1 MVSLTDGSQAVTDT
15 ETDLFDL
22 DVPTNYFAVWIDL
35 TPITGADTFLI
46 KVYVDEA
53 NAGIERTYL
62 EESMVG
68 VQDPSM
74 IYIPPIPADHLRVTM
89 QRTGGSNRT
98 FEWRR
103 AEN

>member
-1 MVSLTDGSQAVTDT
+1 MVSLTDGSQLVTDT

-22 DVPTNYFAVWIDL
+22 DSTDLFYAVWIDL
-35 TPITGADTFLI
+35 TPITGADTFVI

-53 NAGIERTYL
+53 NAGTERTYL
-62 EESMVG
+62 DETMVG

-89 QRTGGSNRT
+89 QRTGGTNRT
-98 FEWRR
+98 FLWRR
-103 AEN
+103 AET

>member
-1 MVSLTDGSQAVTDT
+1 MVSLIDGSQAVTDS
-15 ETDLFDL
+15 ETNLFDL
-22 DVPTNYFAVWIDL
+22 DSTDLFYAVWIDL
-35 TPITGADTFLI
+35 TPITGADTFVI

-62 EESMVG
+62 EETMVG

-74 IYIPPIPADHLRVTM
+74 IYIPPIPCDHIRVSM

-103 AEN
+103 AET